1 MSLRGEI
8 WVHGNS
14 AVAQF
19 PGGAGQDAASTTR
32 LAQVDKTP
40 FTDIVGL
47 RTGPGI
53 RFKAEKGNSNW
64 FHFSIPTPAVF
75 PRPDQEDHSLIEVD
89 KVSVYYKT
97 DGKDVFIKTIM
108 VFDGSN
114 SRTVFQ
120 QSDTDPSPLFDD
132 HTGAED
138 EHNAFPVN
146 PTLPG
151 ELFVAHGV
159 GISVE
164 VKFNADGEI
173 FFKGAAIH
181 FSVS

>member
-1 MSLRGEI
+1 MSLRGEV

-19 PGGAGQDAASTTR
+19 TGGGQDASNATR
-32 LAQVDKTP
+32 LALVDKVP
-40 FTDIVGL
+40 FTDVVGL
-47 RTGPGI
+47 RAGTGI
-53 RFKAEKGNSNW
+53 RFRAEKGNSNW
-64 FHFSIPTPAVF
+64 FHFSIPTPAVV
-75 PRPDQEDHSLIEVD
+75 PRPEQEDHSLIQVD
-89 KVSVYYKT
+89 KVSIYYKT
-97 DGKDVFIKTIM
+97 DSHDIFIKTIQA
-108 VFDGSN
+108 VDGSN

-120 QSDTDPSPLFDD
+120 QADANPSPLSDD
-132 HTGAED
+132 HTTAED
-138 EHNAFPVN
+138 EQNAFVVDP
-146 PTLPG
+146 PLPG
-151 ELFVAHGV
+151 ELFVPHGV